1 MEELTI
7 EICNEYQKKGKA
19 LGDSPLYVGARVDLV
34 KERMERCGI
43 SELWALNI
51 VNGYNARNYVSI
63 VEHKK
68 NGGNEKSEKDKEYLE
83 WLAQKEDKEKMEQ
96 MVIDDLMDD

>member
-7 EICNEYQKKGKA
+7 EICNEYRKKGKA
-19 LGDSPLYVGARVDLV
+19 LGDSPLCVGAKADLV
-34 KERMERCGI
+34 KELMERCGI

-51 VNGYNARNYVSI
+51 INGYNVSNYIAI

-68 NGGNEKSEKDKEYLE
+68 TGGVEKSEKDKEYLE
-83 WLAQKEDKEKMEQ
+83 WLAQKEDKEKMDQ
-96 MVIDDLMDD
+96 MILDDLMDD